1 MAAAPHQITI
11 SRQGQRFGPYA
22 EDVARQFL
30 AEGKLQPTD
39 LGWHP
44 GAEGWKPLSEM
55 LAPPGAPETAPPPP
69 PDAPSATDPA
79 PDVKV
84 HISRKDE
91 RMGPYPLATAKE
103 YFAKGTLLAVPIAGS
118 CLLTRLMRR

>member
-1 MAAAPHQITI
+1 MADATRQITI
-11 SRQGQRFGPYA
+11 SRNGQRFGPYA
-22 EDVARQFL
+22 EDVARQLFN
-30 AEGKLQPTD
+30 EGKLQGTD
-39 LGWHP
+39 LAWHP

-55 LAPPGAPETAPPPP
+55 LAPPAAPNAAPPP